1 MDDVL
6 RHSPAPV
13 RQTVYRARRDL
24 SRRIRSAK
32 EARGDFSRSHTAN
45 FDLEAF
51 LEQQLP
57 AGSGTFVEA
66 GAYDGVFQSNTYWLE
81 RRRHWSGVLV
91 EAAPELAREVRL
103 SRPGSQ
109 VFQCALVSNS
119 FEASTLTIEY
129 AGPMTRVTGVS
140 DDVAPRVA
148 DGRGRTIAVPARTLT
163 SILDEASIT
172 NVDFLSLD
180 VEGYEAPALEGLD
193 LDRIRPAL
201 LLIEVG
207 EDEARRMPVEDVIGK
222 HYEFV
227 AKPTPLDI
235 FYRLRDGSR

>member
-1 MDDVL
+1 
-6 RHSPAPV
+6 
-13 RQTVYRARRDL
+13 
-24 SRRIRSAK
+24 
-32 EARGDFSRSHTAN
+32 
-45 FDLEAF
+45 
-51 LEQQLP
+51 
-57 AGSGTFVEA
+57 
-66 GAYDGVFQSNTYWLE
+66 
-81 RRRHWSGVLV
+81 
-91 EAAPELAREVRL
+91 
-103 SRPGSQ
+103 
-109 VFQCALVSNS
+109 
-119 FEASTLTIEY
+119 
-129 AGPMTRVTGVS
+129 
-140 DDVAPRVA
+140 
-148 DGRGRTIAVPARTLT
+148 VPARTLT